1 MTAREEIKQYL
12 VSLLGEVTDRNY
24 EFEKNNFIYF
34 SSTARDHAY
43 FNNGC
48 RYCIY
53 FCSMFKPIYNEKDIE
68 KLLNSGWGLYSKLCD
83 VVDGSRYFRDRWMI
97 NTKLCRIDWKYNK
110 CEDIYKQATGHTL
123 GTIDVRKVVNYIEA
137 IDKDVWEVS
146 KALIKAFG
154 DFTRSPVAYIKKD
167 QEDIILIK
175 KAKRKIKGGTIGH
188 MLFSED
194 NTYKIK
200 IDEYEDFIDALELLG
215 ILKA

>member
-1 MTAREEIKQYL
+1 MTTKEEIKQYL
-12 VSLLGEVTDRNY
+12 VSLLGKATDRDY
-24 EFEKNNFIYF
+24 GFEKENFIYF
-34 SSTARDHAY
+34 SSTARDHEY

-53 FCSMFKPIYNEKDIE
+53 FCSMYRPIFSEKDID

-110 CEDIYKQATGHTL
+110 CEDIYKQATGHML

-146 KALIKAFG
+146 KALINKFG
-154 DFTRSPVAYIKKD
+154 DYIKSSVSHIKKD
-167 QEDIILIK
+167 GDEIILFRKNK
-175 KAKRKIKGGTIGH
+175 KKKKGGVLCNII
-188 MLFSED
+188 FRDSNECKI
-194 NTYKIK
+194 NTA
-200 IDEYEDFIDALELLG
+200 DYEDFIIAMDL
-215 ILKA
+215 IK